1 MKAEWTNKDN
11 LSIETT
17 GRNRMSMSEETSRIL
32 WSPLYNAIESERR
45 NTMIENKYKVY
56 VNGHLTANNMPLED
70 AMIYVKAI
78 FETYY
83 NDNSIKVQIMPEERT
98 NSVE

>member
-1 MKAEWTNKDN
+1 
-11 LSIETT
+11 
-17 GRNRMSMSEETSRIL
+17 
-32 WSPLYNAIESERR
+32 
-45 NTMIENKYKVY
+45 MIENKYKVY

-83 NDNSIKVQIMPEERT
+83 NDNLIKVQIMPEEMVS
-98 NSVE
+98 NVE

>member
-1 MKAEWTNKDN
+1 
-11 LSIETT
+11 
-17 GRNRMSMSEETSRIL
+17 MSMSEETSRIL
-32 WSPLYNAIESERR
+32 WSPLYNAGESERK
-45 NTMIENKYKVY
+45 NLMIENKYKVY
-56 VNGHLTANNMPLED
+56 VNGHLTADNMPLED

-98 NSVE
+98 SNVE

>member
-1 MKAEWTNKDN
+1 
-11 LSIETT
+11 
-17 GRNRMSMSEETSRIL
+17 
-32 WSPLYNAIESERR
+32 
-45 NTMIENKYKVY
+45 MIEKKYKVY

-83 NDNSIKVQIMPEERT
+83 NDNSIKVMIAPEEMTSNAEEVDR
-98 NSVE
+98 

>member
-1 MKAEWTNKDN
+1 
-11 LSIETT
+11 
-17 GRNRMSMSEETSRIL
+17 
-32 WSPLYNAIESERR
+32 
-45 NTMIENKYKVY
+45 MIENKYKVY
-56 VNGHLTANNMPLED
+56 LNGHLTADNMPLED

-98 NSVE
+98 SNAD

>member
-1 MKAEWTNKDN
+1 
-11 LSIETT
+11 
-17 GRNRMSMSEETSRIL
+17 
-32 WSPLYNAIESERR
+32 
-45 NTMIENKYKVY
+45 MIENKYMVY

-83 NDNSIKVQIMPEERT
+83 NDNSVKVQIMPEEMAI
-98 NSVE
+98 NAE

>member
-1 MKAEWTNKDN
+1 
-11 LSIETT
+11 
-17 GRNRMSMSEETSRIL
+17 MSMSEETSRIL
-32 WSPLYNAIESERR
+32 WSPLYNTGESERR
-45 NTMIENKYKVY
+45 NLMIENKYKVY
-56 VNGHLTANNMPLED
+56 VNGHLTADNMPLED

-98 NSVE
+98 SNAD